1 MEMNLPLLAGAC
13 FVTGRAFVDGA
24 RVVSFLVRSGSLEV
38 KRYDLMAEA
47 GGGFSPPGEI
57 ACRWVQVFRTR
68 TGRGLSDRALKL
80 TAENLFLTLADPAT
94 EPTLENGRLL
104 QFLALMLERKRLL
117 RPRGR
122 NAGGEKAVWEH
133 ARSNQL
139 YEIPAAELTPEFFLS
154 IQKQLSAL

>member
-1 MEMNLPLLAGAC
+1 MEMNLPPLAGSC
-13 FVTGRAFVDGA
+13 FVTGRAFADGG
-24 RVVSFLVRSGSLEV
+24 RVVSFLVRSGPVEV

-47 GGGFSPPGEI
+47 AEAFSPPGEV
-57 ACRWVQVFRTR
+57 ACRWVQIFKTR
-68 TGRGLSDRALKL
+68 TGRGQSDRALKL

-104 QFLALMLERKRLL
+104 QFLAGMLERKRLL

-122 NAGGEKAVWEH
+122 NSAGDKTVWEH
-133 ARSNQL
+133 ARSKQL

-154 IQKQLSAL
+154 IQRQ